1 MTKPDSPIPDC
12 GDSQI
17 VGLLTEYQ
25 MSLVL
30 YIRSLMPSDAQYQD
44 VVQQS
49 NARIWEKRGEFE
61 LGTNFRAW
69 AFAIARFEVLNHRK
83 RQARDARL
91 TFSED
96 LETTIASELAS
107 LDDDLMSRH
116 EALRHCLDS
125 LKPKNRQL
133 LMLRYESSETLAQ
146 FAARIGQTVGGAK
159 VTLHRLRASLSEC
172 INRRLL
178 AGDFE

>member
-1 MTKPDSPIPDC
+1 MKTPEPQNMV
-12 GDSQI
+12 DSQI

-25 MSLVL
+25 LSLVL
-30 YIRSLMPSDAQYQD
+30 YVRSLMPSDPAAGD
-44 VVQQS
+44 VVQQA

-96 LETTIASELAS
+96 LENTITSELET
-107 LDDDLMSRH
+107 LDDDLLTRH
-116 EALRHCLDS
+116 EALRHCLES
-125 LKPKNRQL
+125 LKPKSRQL
-133 LMLRYESSETLAQ
+133 LMLRYESSETMAQ
-146 FAARIGQTVGGAK
+146 FADRIGRSVGGIK
-159 VTLHRLRASLSEC
+159 VSLNRLRTTLADC
-172 INRRLL
+172 IERKLL
-178 AGDFE
+178 AGEFE